1 MYNRI
6 DITKSSHPAEWALIL
21 RCFPSYR
28 KRKANIVE
36 TESTELSGRY
46 WDDGSKSV
54 YRIIHVHGEIVDLGD
69 RSDYP
74 FQAPDIEVDLL
85 DGTQVVQCGI
95 FCGRP
100 GQAYLYRKQAVA

>member
-1 MYNRI
+1 MYNRTG
-6 DITKSSHPAEWALIL
+6 ITKQSHPTEWALIL

-28 KRKANIVE
+28 KRRANIIE
-36 TESTELSGRY
+36 TETTSLTGRY

-54 YRIIHVHGEIVDLGD
+54 YRVVHPDDSVVDLGD
-69 RSDYP
+69 QND
-74 FQAPDIEVDLL
+74 FWDQGAPDVEVDLM

-100 GQAYLYRKQAVA
+100 GQAYLYRKAQ